1 MSKPLTN
8 RFSHEVRCRAS
19 GCFSIHQAEHP
30 SQWAAINLIAGQ
42 DRLHGRDAAE
52 LGPAGRAGQGPR
64 GGPTTEDS
72 VKIKA
77 LERENRELR
86 QADEIMRKAS
96 VYFAQAE
103 LAPLRWHSTC
113 FAGRTLASS
122 AH

>member
-1 MSKPLTN
+1 MSKPTTN
-8 RFSHEVRCRAS
+8 RFSPRLGPARS
-19 GCFSIHQAEHP
+19 GWFSTIRRTSVAVGGDQ
-30 SQWAAINLIAGQ
+30 LDCGQ
-42 DRLHGRDAAE
+42 DRLHGRDAE

-86 QADEIMRKAS
+86 QANEIMRKAS

-103 LAPLRWHSTC
+103 LALLRWHSTC